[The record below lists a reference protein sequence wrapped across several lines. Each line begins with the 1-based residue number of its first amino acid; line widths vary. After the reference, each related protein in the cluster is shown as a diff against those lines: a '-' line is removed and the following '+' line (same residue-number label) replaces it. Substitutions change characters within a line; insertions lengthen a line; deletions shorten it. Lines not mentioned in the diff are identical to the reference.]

1 MSGHTQMPALQLQ
14 AVHTASQPSLK
25 LLPPSVGG
33 LSVLEDLGTP
43 MMVQRD
49 QEIYAQ
55 DDKAEYYYQ
64 VITGSV
70 RTVRLMADGRR
81 QVSEF
86 LLPGDVFGFDA
97 LDTHDFAAE
106 ALEETLLR
114 RFPRRRVEALAAQ
127 HAGLSLHLRQ
137 LMNEKLRQAHERM
150 MVLGRMTASE
160 RIASFLLHLA
170 DRSPE
175 RPGGQ
180 FNLTMSRRDIAD
192 YLGLT
197 IETVSRTLTMLKA
210 DGTIGMLKK
219 CLIQLR
225 DRAALEAMATEP
237 RH

>member
-1 MSGHTQMPALQLQ
+1 MSGHTQMAALQLQ

-25 LLPPSVGG
+25 SLPPMVPG
-33 LSVLEDLGTP
+33 LNALDDVGTP
-43 MMVQRD
+43 MMVHRE

-64 VITGSV
+64 VVSGSV

-106 ALEETLLR
+106 ALEDTLLR

-127 HAGLSLHLRQ
+127 HAGLSQHLRQ

-160 RIASFLLHLA
+160 RIASFLLHLE
-170 DRSPE
+170 DRSCKAAGKE
-175 RPGGQ
+175 
-180 FNLTMSRRDIAD
+180 FDLTMSRRDIAD

-197 IETVSRTLTMLKA
+197 IETVSRTLTMLKS
-210 DGTIGMLKK
+210 DGTIRMFKK
-219 CLIQLR
+219 CRIEIA
-225 DRAALEAMATEP
+225 DRAALQSMASEP

>member
-1 MSGHTQMPALQLQ
+1 MPALQLQ

-25 LLPPSVGG
+25 SLPPSGVAFN
-33 LSVLEDLGTP
+33 VLEDVGAP
-43 MMVQRD
+43 IMVHRE
-49 QEIYAQ
+49 QEIYGQ

-106 ALEETLLR
+106 ALEDTLLR

-127 HAGLSLHLRQ
+127 HAGLSQHLRQ

-170 DRSPE
+170 DRSAKPV
-175 RPGGQ
+175 GGQ
-180 FNLTMSRRDIAD
+180 FDLTMSRRDIAD

-197 IETVSRTLTMLKA
+197 IETVSRTLTMLKS
-210 DGTIGMLKK
+210 DGTIRMFKK
-219 CLIQLR
+219 CRLEIR
-225 DRAALEAMATEP
+225 DRTALESMASER

>member
-1 MSGHTQMPALQLQ
+1 MPALQLQ

-25 LLPPSVGG
+25 SLPPSDAGFD
-33 LSVLEDLGTP
+33 VLADLGTP
-43 MMVQRD
+43 MMVHRE

-55 DDKAEYYYQ
+55 DDNAEYYYQ
-64 VITGSV
+64 VISGSV

-106 ALEETLLR
+106 ALEDTLLR

-127 HAGLSLHLRQ
+127 HAGLSQHLRQ
-137 LMNEKLRQAHERM
+137 LMNEKLRQAHERV

-170 DRSPE
+170 ERSVQ
-175 RPGGQ
+175 RAGGQ
-180 FNLTMSRRDIAD
+180 FDLTMSRRDIAD

-197 IETVSRTLTMLKA
+197 IETVSRTLTMLKG
-210 DGTIGMLKK
+210 DGTIAMLKK
-219 CLIQLR
+219 CRLEIR
-225 DRAALEAMATEP
+225 NRAALEQMASEP